1 MIGRGV
7 INTSLNRLKVAPKRA
22 QTMSGLL
29 THTYKYIVFFIAL
42 AMILREAGV
51 DPISLVA
58 GAGLVGV
65 ALGFGAQS
73 LVKDMINGFFILFE
87 GAYSVGDFVCLHLTG
102 TPDVFG
108 MVDEMSLRSTKLQL
122 LDGVSTL
129 VPNGMIISINR
140 YPLGYVPFFITLV
153 FPADIGRKSLKEWL
167 DSLSKDLMKI
177 SKVITDPPR
186 VVEPMELSGG
196 RIMARIKVDVIPSM
210 ENQIDVLIA
219 QIKEHYKDTFFQD
232 LLEPVYCELSEGAL
246 NKYKSFFAPHES
258 LV

>member
-1 MIGRGV
+1 M
-7 INTSLNRLKVAPKRA
+7 NSLLV
-22 QTMSGLL
+22 
-29 THTYKYIVFFIAL
+29 HTFKYLILFIAL

-51 DPISLVA
+51 DPISMVA
-58 GAGLVGV
+58 GAGLVGI

-73 LVKDMINGFFILFE
+73 LVKDVISGFFIFFE

-122 LDGVSTL
+122 LDGVSTV
-129 VPNGMIISINR
+129 VPNGTIISINR

-167 DSLSKDLMKI
+167 DTLAVDLMKL
-177 SKVITDPPR
+177 SKVITDAPR

-196 RIMARIKVDVIPSM
+196 RIMARIKVDLVPSM
-210 ENQIDVLIA
+210 EGQIDALIQ
-219 QIKEHYKDTFFQD
+219 QIKDHFKDTFFQD
-232 LLEPVYCELSEGAL
+232 LPEPMFCELSEGAL

-258 LV
+258 LG